1 MVYRVSFWLMGMK
14 INRVK
19 LIYYSPT
26 GTSEKTVKA
35 IQKGINLP
43 YDIID
48 LTLPDSE
55 KQHNLE
61 STDLAI
67 IAAPVY
73 NGRIAPTAANRI
85 KKLKGKDTPAILVA
99 VYGNRAFEDALLEMQ
114 NITESNGF
122 KPIGAA
128 AFIGEHSFDAPDTPI
143 ATGRPD
149 PEDIKKAIELGATIK
164 NRLAGIDEPPELTIP
179 GDHPYREGAKTGGRS
194 PETEKETCILCG
206 MCAQVCP
213 TGCVTVSD
221 NVETETDDCTACA
234 ACVKNCPTGARHW
247 KHEGILKAAK
257 WLATEYGTRK
267 EPEFFL

>member
-1 MVYRVSFWLMGMK
+1 MGMQ
-14 INRVK
+14 ITRVK
-19 LIYYSPT
+19 LVYYSPT

-35 IQKGINLP
+35 IQKGIDLP

-48 LTLPDSE
+48 LTQPDSE
-55 KQHNLE
+55 LKQHNLKP
-61 STDLAI
+61 TDLAI

-73 NGRIAPTAANRI
+73 NGRIAPIAAGRI
-85 KKLKGKDTPAILVA
+85 QKLKGENTPAILVA

-149 PEDIKKAIELGATIK
+149 QEDIKKAIELGATIK
-164 NRLAGIDEPPELTIP
+164 NRLTEIDEPSELTLP
-179 GDHPYREGAKTGGRS
+179 GNHPYREGAKTGGRN
-194 PETEKETCILCG
+194 PETDPETCILCG
-206 MCAQVCP
+206 MCARVCP

-221 NVETETDDCTACA
+221 TVETETDNCTACA

-257 WLATEYGTRK
+257 WLATE
-267 EPEFFL
+267 